1 MTGSDSADPAAR
13 VRTLLLRGDNVMK
26 SARPERFE
34 RALEAFEEARAVAAV
49 AEVDPR
55 VRELVERRI
64 ESLRALMEGRRV
76 KHERH

>member
-34 RALEAFEEARAVAAV
+34 RALAAFEEARTVAADPG
-49 AEVDPR
+49 VDPR
-55 VRELVERRI
+55 VRELVDRRI
-64 ESLRALMEGRRV
+64 ESLRALIEGSSQ
-76 KHERH
+76 

>member
-34 RALEAFEEARAVAAV
+34 RALQAFEEARAVAADD
-49 AEVDPR
+49 AVDPR
-55 VRELVERRI
+55 VRELVDRRI
-64 ESLRALMEGRRV
+64 ESLRTLMEASSS
-76 KHERH
+76 

>member
-1 MTGSDSADPAAR
+1 VTGSDSADPAAR

-34 RALEAFEEARAVAAV
+34 RALAAFEEAREVAA
-49 AEVDPR
+49 ADSVDPR

-64 ESLRALMEGRRV
+64 ESLRGLMSQ
-76 KHERH
+76 